1 MSLWTGDQRHIFL
14 TGLIRAMETRLLTG
28 SLVRRL
34 METSGDDACIEILRD
49 TVYADFFSFGE
60 GLDLDRLM
68 EWRRSLLFNLIE
80 NFVRDENFN
89 ALLRIGYDY
98 HNIRVM
104 LKKSLLDIPDDSLAV
119 SHGIIPVEIM
129 KEIFISEQF
138 HLLPAAMEHAVTAA
152 VESWYRTKMLITIDL
167 CLDASLFHDL
177 VQRSLETG
185 SGFIHKF
192 FLLSIDMA
200 NMKIFARAGDMRD
213 HDGLKDI
220 LFIDGGNI
228 DSSIFRDTR
237 GDVLDVLKETAERNG
252 FTRIVHAV
260 SQARQNPFAVER
272 ECDNM
277 LTDYLRQAQY
287 LVWGAEPVFT
297 HAWAVELELRVIG
310 IILSGIRS
318 GLGAEWIEM
327 RLPETMVRG

>member
-1 MSLWTGDQRHIFL
+1 
-14 TGLIRAMETRLLTG
+14 METRLLTE

-34 METSGDDACIEILRD
+34 METSGDDACVEILKE
-49 TVYADFFSFGE
+49 TVYADYFGFGE

-68 EWRRSLLFNLIE
+68 EWRRSRLFNLVE

-98 HNIRVM
+98 HNMRVM
-104 LKKSLLDIPDDSLAV
+104 LKKSLLDIPDDSLFV

-138 HLLPAAMEHAVTAA
+138 HLLPPAMEHAVTAA

-177 VQRSLETG
+177 IQRSLKTG
-185 SGFIHKF
+185 SSFIHKF
-192 FLLSIDMA
+192 ILLSIDMA
-200 NMKIFARAGDMRD
+200 NIKIFARAGDMRD
-213 HDGLKDI
+213 HDGLNEV

-228 DSSIFRDTR
+228 DPYIFRSAR
-237 GDVLDVLKETAERNG
+237 GDVLDELRETAERYDLV
-252 FTRIVHAV
+252 RIGHAV

-272 ECDNM
+272 ECDNT
-277 LTDYLRQAQY
+277 LTDYLRAAQY

-310 IILSGIRS
+310 ILLSAIRS
-318 GLGAEWIEM
+318 GLGVEWIEM